1 LGGASTPHLTPAVAF
16 GVCLGRHNK
25 KSRSELIEIGLIDLS
40 RAIVRLPVVFFFA
53 WSDTKAR
60 YKRSVL
66 GPFWLVLTT
75 IVGVVGLGFI
85 WSILLK
91 VDRSEFIPS
100 LTVGLIIWQF
110 ISGCFAEGPGIFY
123 RQVGQIKDINLPS
136 FFISMQLILRQL
148 INFAHNIVVFVIVLA
163 IYPEHVSAVA
173 FLAIPGLL
181 LVILNLLW
189 VVQSLG
195 YVGARFRDLEPLV
208 VSFLPILFFLSPVI
222 YRASQLGTL
231 EPIMAFNPL
240 TYWIGLIRDPLSGI
254 VPAGETYVLALAV
267 TVAGWALALWLTSSR
282 RHRLPYW
289 I

>member
-1 LGGASTPHLTPAVAF
+1 
-16 GVCLGRHNK
+16 
-25 KSRSELIEIGLIDLS
+25 LIEIGLIDLS
-40 RAIVRLPVVFFFA
+40 RAIVRLPVVVYFA

-91 VDRSEFIPS
+91 VDRAEFIPS
-100 LTVGLIIWQF
+100 LTIGLIIWQF

-148 INFAHNIVVFVIVLA
+148 INFAHNVVVFIVVLM
-163 IYPEHVSAVA
+163 IYPEHVSTVA

-254 VPAGETYVLALAV
+254 VPAGGTYALALAV